1 MQILKK
7 ILLILLIGVLALALF
22 LSTKQPSN
30 NRDWTPDQEVL
41 PHVTIDG
48 SQVTIE
54 HFRNFS
60 YQSTSDYTENY
71 ETKIVDINDITSL
84 DYLVEPF
91 GEMKGAA
98 HTLLTFGF
106 QSASGTDYVAVS
118 VEIRKEKGEAFSPL
132 KGLLREYEL
141 MYVVGSEDDL
151 IKLRTNY
158 RKDDVY
164 LYPIHT
170 TKDRM
175 AAIFLSM
182 MARVQQLEHTPEFYN
197 TVTNNCTSN
206 IRDLVNKVVEG
217 RVPWTT
223 SVFLPGYSDKRA
235 YDLGLIDTGLSFED
249 ARAHFY
255 ITDIAQEVSP
265 DEDFSAWIRHAR

>member
-1 MQILKK
+1 MHIFKK
-7 ILLILLIGVLALALF
+7 AFLFLTILILLSILV
-22 LSTKQPSN
+22 LSTKHPSHD
-30 NRDWTPDQEVL
+30 RDWATDQAIL
-41 PHVTIDG
+41 PHVTISG
-48 SQVTIE
+48 TEVQIE
-54 HFRNFS
+54 HFRDFS
-60 YQSTSDYTENY
+60 YTSTSEYTPRY
-71 ETKIVDINDITSL
+71 KTKTVDTREIVSL

-98 HTLLTFGF
+98 HTLLSFGF
-106 QSASGTDYVAVS
+106 QTASGTDYVAVS
-118 VEIRKEKGEAFSPL
+118 VEIRKEKGESFSPL

-151 IKLRTNY
+151 IQLRTNF

-164 LYPIHT
+164 LYPIKT

-182 MARVQQLEHTPEFYN
+182 MERIAGIEHTPEFYN
-197 TVTNNCTSN
+197 TMTNNCTSN
-206 IRDLVNKVVEG
+206 IRDHVNTVVED

-235 YDLGLIDTGLSFED
+235 YGLGLIDTALSFEE

-255 ITDIAQEVSP
+255 ITDIAAEATDDMS
-265 DEDFSAWIRHAR
+265 FSDLIRSRR